1 MLKQVVFLTADM
13 TAQQIAEAFQQFS
26 RWRVAHLANHT
37 FKRTMVGDQFR
48 EDRHFAQFSLDQGK
62 QKLLL
67 DGEMIDQLDFVAV
80 DSFGR
85 EPPDRDC
92 GVVGT
97 QGALSQ
103 NAQREAVVV
112 LLGKWNKRGIAEH
125 AFILRQFG
133 TGARESLYFISMPFC
148 VKCGAQLGGQANFC
162 ASCGNAAAGSAVPAP
177 VVEPLEYAI
186 QGDNLQVA
194 RVYLKPGQEVYAEAG
209 KMVYKTANVAWETR
223 MSGESLGEKLMGA
236 LRRTITGE
244 SLFLTY
250 FRSDGAGEVGFAGSY
265 PGKIQLFDL
274 AAGESIMA
282 QRDAF
287 LFAQTS
293 VQFNVAFVKRL
304 GAGFFGG
311 EGFILEKLIG
321 PGAVFIHAGG
331 DFVEFQLNEGEVMHV
346 DAGNIVAFDES
357 VDYDI
362 EFVGGI
368 KSAIFGGEGLF
379 LARMT
384 GPGRLIVQSMTIN
397 KLRRELAPGKT
408 SADEHSPLSA
418 ITDVFTSED

>member
-1 MLKQVVFLTADM
+1 
-13 TAQQIAEAFQQFS
+13 
-26 RWRVAHLANHT
+26 
-37 FKRTMVGDQFR
+37 VG
-48 EDRHFAQFSLDQGK
+48 
-62 QKLLL
+62 
-67 DGEMIDQLDFVAV
+67 
-80 DSFGR
+80 
-85 EPPDRDC
+85 
-92 GVVGT
+92 
-97 QGALSQ
+97 GA
-103 NAQREAVVV
+103 APA
-112 LLGKWNKRGIAEH
+112 
-125 AFILRQFG
+125 
-133 TGARESLYFISMPFC
+133 
-148 VKCGAQLGGQANFC
+148 
-162 ASCGNAAAGSAVPAP
+162 AP
-177 VVEPLEYAI
+177 VVEPLEYEI

-194 RVYLKPGQEVYAEAG
+194 RVYLKPEQEIYAEAG
-209 KMVYKTANVAWETR
+209 KMVYKTANVSWETR
-223 MSGESLGEKLMGA
+223 MSGATLGEKLLGA

-250 FRSDGAGEVGFAGSY
+250 FRSDGEGEVGFAGSY

-274 AAGESIMA
+274 AEGQSIMA

-293 VQFNVAFVKRL
+293 VQFNIAFVKKL

-311 EGFILEKLIG
+311 EGFVLEKLTG

-331 DFVEFQLNEGEVMHV
+331 DFVEFQLAEGEVLHV

-368 KSAIFGGEGLF
+368 KTALFGGEGLF

-408 SADEHSPLSA
+408 SADEHNPLNALSD
-418 ITDVFTSED
+418 IFTSED